1 MMPST
6 FQLSFCSSSQPI
18 CNHKLFQYYPQVRSQ
33 SFKDRANIVD
43 GNLNILRDRIEELK
57 RKETRSLTCSTS
69 TTATQQLLKREWCYG
84 AGYDH
89 RYKRDAMFSQ
99 SIELMALASGACGLV
114 FLTGSFSICLVSLLL
129 HLFQH

>member
-1 MMPST
+1 MPST
-6 FQLSFCSSSQPI
+6 FQLSFCSSSQAV

-57 RKETRSLTCSTS
+57 RKETRQLTCSS
-69 TTATQQLLKREWCYG
+69 TKWCYG

-89 RYKRDAMFSQ
+89 RHKRDAMFSQ